1 MTPSA
6 PGSGPPAAT
15 VGPPSATTDSRA
27 AIAIGIVDD
36 QALVREGLKALVG
49 TLEHTRLVFEAASAA
64 ECLERLATTRIDV
77 LVADIRMP
85 RVDGIDLIGQMRA
98 RGIATPVLLLTT
110 FDEPGLL
117 DRAVRAGARGFLLK
131 DASPEE
137 FEAAIARVAGG
148 ETALHPLATQ
158 GIRSALGSGAASAA
172 TLTEREASILR
183 LVAGGYSNKEIARAL
198 GLVEGT
204 VKNYISEILVK
215 LEARDRTQAVL
226 KAITMGLI

>member
-1 MTPSA
+1 MSTTA
-6 PGSGPPAAT
+6 PVS
-15 VGPPSATTDSRA
+15 
-27 AIAIGIVDD
+27 IGIVDD
-36 QALVREGLKALVG
+36 QALVREGLTALVR
-49 TLEHTRLVFEAASAA
+49 TLTSMRVEFEAASAT
-64 ECLERLATTRIDV
+64 ECLERMAATRIDV

-85 RVDGIDLIGQMRA
+85 RIDGIELVRQLRA
-98 RGIATPVLLLTT
+98 RGDATPVVLLTT

-117 DRAVRAGARGFLLK
+117 DRAIRAGARGFLLK

-158 GIRSALGSGAASAA
+158 GIRNALPGADAPPHAA
-172 TLTEREASILR
+172 LTEREASILR

-204 VKNYISEILVK
+204 VKNYVSEMLVK
-215 LEARDRTQAVL
+215 LDARDRTQAVL

>member
-1 MTPSA
+1 
-6 PGSGPPAAT
+6 
-15 VGPPSATTDSRA
+15 VIR
-27 AIAIGIVDD
+27 IGIVDD
-36 QALVREGLKALVG
+36 QSLVREGLKALAR
-49 TLEHTRLVFEAASAA
+49 TLERVSVAFDVGSAA
-64 ECLERLATTRIDV
+64 ECLERIQTTPVDV

-85 RVDGIDLIGQMRA
+85 RMDGIELLRALRA
-98 RGIATPVLLLTT
+98 RGDATPVMLLTT

-137 FEAAIARVAGG
+137 FEAAIARIAEG
-148 ETALHPLATQ
+148 H
-158 GIRSALGSGAASAA
+158 SALSPVAPGPVRNAMGAASRADAA
-172 TLTEREASILR
+172 ALTEREASILR

-204 VKNYISEILVK
+204 VKNYISEVLVK

-226 KAITMGLI
+226 KAITLGLL

>member
-1 MTPSA
+1 MTVPPGTTA
-6 PGSGPPAAT
+6 PPP
-15 VGPPSATTDSRA
+15 

-49 TLEHTRLVFEAASAA
+49 TLERTRVAFEAASAA
-64 ECLERLATTRIDV
+64 ECLERLATIRIDV

-85 RVDGIDLIGQMRA
+85 RVDGIELIGQLRA
-98 RGIATPVLLLTT
+98 RGIATPVVLLTT

-137 FEAAIARVAGG
+137 FEAAIARVAAG

-158 GIRSALGSGAASAA
+158 GIRSALRDGQAAPAA

-204 VKNYISEILVK
+204 VKNYVSEMLVK

>member
-1 MTPSA
+1 MI
-6 PGSGPPAAT
+6 
-15 VGPPSATTDSRA
+15 R
-27 AIAIGIVDD
+27 IGIVDD
-36 QALVREGLKALVG
+36 QALVREGLKALVH
-49 TLEHTRLVFEAASAA
+49 TLDRVTVAFDVASAA
-64 ECLERLATTRIDV
+64 ECLERIATTAVDV

-85 RVDGIDLIGQMRA
+85 RMDGIELLRALRA
-98 RGIATPVLLLTT
+98 RGDATPVMLLTT

-117 DRAVRAGARGFLLK
+117 DRAIRAGARGFLLK

-137 FEAAIARVAGG
+137 FQAAIARVAEG
-148 ETALHPLATQ
+148 Q
-158 GIRSALGSGAASAA
+158 SALSPVASGPLRTAMGA
-172 TLTEREASILR
+172 TARPDAPALTEREASILR

-226 KAITMGLI
+226 KAITLGLL

>member
-1 MTPSA
+1 MI
-6 PGSGPPAAT
+6 
-15 VGPPSATTDSRA
+15 R
-27 AIAIGIVDD
+27 IGIVDD
-36 QALVREGLKALVG
+36 QALVREGLKALAH
-49 TLEHTRLVFEAASAA
+49 TLERVSVAFDVSSAA
-64 ECLERLATTRIDV
+64 ECLERVAVTPVDV

-85 RVDGIDLIGQMRA
+85 RMDGIELLRALRA
-98 RGIATPVLLLTT
+98 RGDATPVMLLTT

-137 FEAAIARVAGG
+137 FQSAIESIANGQSALRPVACAPVR
-148 ETALHPLATQ
+148 TAIGTATQ
-158 GIRSALGSGAASAA
+158 ASTAS
-172 TLTEREASILR
+172 LTEREASILR

-204 VKNYISEILVK
+204 VKNYISEILLK

-226 KAITMGLI
+226 KAITSGLL

>member
-1 MTPSA
+1 MI
-6 PGSGPPAAT
+6 
-15 VGPPSATTDSRA
+15 R
-27 AIAIGIVDD
+27 IGIVDD
-36 QALVREGLKALVG
+36 QALVREGLKALAH
-49 TLEHTRLVFEAASAA
+49 TLDRVTVAFDVASAA
-64 ECLERLATTRIDV
+64 ECLERMASTAVDV

-85 RVDGIDLIGQMRA
+85 RMDGIELLRALRA
-98 RGIATPVLLLTT
+98 RGDATPVMLLTT

-117 DRAVRAGARGFLLK
+117 DRAIRAGARGFLLK

-137 FEAAIARVAGG
+137 FQAAIARIA
-148 ETALHPLATQ
+148 Q
-158 GIRSALGSGAASAA
+158 GQSALSPVASGPLRTAMGAATPPDAPA
-172 TLTEREASILR
+172 LTEREASILR

-226 KAITMGLI
+226 KAITLGLL